1 MKSMTPETRNTLI
14 ARLPNTLDGEAWEQF
29 VDIYRPL
36 VFRLARSKGFQDADA
51 HEIAQEV
58 MVAVAGAAERWE
70 PDPQKGRFR
79 DWLFRIA
86 QNLMIKYLTR
96 RKYRSF
102 AAGNSDVNAILSN
115 HPAGEVDPSIL
126 ALEHRRE
133 LFRWAAERVQKQVA
147 ERTWQAFWKTSVEGV
162 GSRQVAEE
170 LGMTVGAIHIA
181 CSRVRKRIRD
191 EIKPFEETYD
201 AD

>member
-1 MKSMTPETRNTLI
+1 MTPETRNTLI
-14 ARLPNTLDGEAWEQF
+14 ARLPNALDGEAWEQF

-36 VFRLARSKGFQDADA
+36 VFRLARRKGFQDADA

-102 AAGNSDVNAILSN
+102 ATGNSDVDAILINQS
-115 HPAGEVDPSIL
+115 ASEVDPSIL

-133 LFRWAAERVQKQVA
+133 LFRWAAERVQNQVT
-147 ERTWQAFWKTSVEGV
+147 ERTWKAFWKKSVDGV

-170 LGMTVGAIHIA
+170 LGMTVGAVHIA

-191 EIKPFEETYD
+191 EIKPFEETQD
-201 AD
+201 EE

>member
-1 MKSMTPETRNTLI
+1 MIPETRNTLI
-14 ARLPNTLDGEAWEQF
+14 ARLPDTLDGKAWEQF

-36 VFRLARSKGFQDADA
+36 VFRLARSRGFQDADA